1 MFIGLIVYLVYLCVS
16 CLAEIEGGGVN
27 LVDRRSGVRDALM
40 PIICSVNSGVEP
52 VWAIVLVHL
61 RLTGVYPFLCVCIF
75 IVPCIDRVS

>member
-52 VWAIVLVHL
+52 VWALHRVPNYYANDIFL
-61 RLTGVYPFLCVCIF
+61 RF
-75 IVPCIDRVS
+75 S